1 MSKRDWDS
9 DRDEIYDNR
18 DKGKKRRGWREQRH
32 HENRVRKFKRDYSLD
47 ADREDL
53 EFYDRYK

>member
-18 DKGKKRRGWREQRH
+18 DKGKKRRGWREKRHQEQRK
-32 HENRVRKFKRDYSLD
+32 NSRKIYEDDYLD
-47 ADREDL
+47 DELYLNSIRH
-53 EFYDRYK
+53 R